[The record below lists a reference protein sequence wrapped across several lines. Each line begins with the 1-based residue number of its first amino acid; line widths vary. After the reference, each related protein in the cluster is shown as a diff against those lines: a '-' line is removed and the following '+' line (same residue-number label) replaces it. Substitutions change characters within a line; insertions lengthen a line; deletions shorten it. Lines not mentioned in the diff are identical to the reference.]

1 MSGSLKEELLK
12 LGLGRAS
19 AAEPKRRDGRK
30 HGKEQTA
37 RRERRGNE
45 EEERLPARS
54 QPSTAQPRPLS
65 ARQQREIDREREAR
79 RVRLRERVDA
89 IRLDDPQAE
98 IKHYFSTGTKI
109 KRIYVTE
116 AQQAALL
123 SGEIVIVVVSGKG
136 RLVAATAM
144 AELREIDPDVKVIEP
159 TSECEGEDPAHR
171 VPDDLRW

>member
-30 HGKEQTA
+30 HGKEQRA

-45 EEERLPARS
+45 EEECQPARS

-65 ARQQREIDREREAR
+65 ARQQREIEREREAR

-98 IKHYFSTGTKI
+98 IKHYFSTGTNFTHTQLPTLI
-109 KRIYVTE
+109 VLPVSF
-116 AQQAALL
+116 AQASTAALQ
-123 SGEIVIVVVSGKG
+123 
-136 RLVAATAM
+136 RLPRAADASST
-144 AELREIDPDVKVIEP
+144 LQR
-159 TSECEGEDPAHR
+159 
-171 VPDDLRW
+171 